1 MKRVSNYFIQAE
13 LYSWDITINKN
24 KASLLSFLCMGNRF
38 SSLSYLHFC
47 LVWSTNHLIQIFTG
61 SILCPRHS
69 PFLLRKVL
77 GLPLQQW
84 TWIIQKRVLIW
95 LWFGKVFVVI
105 KLDHYSIYE
114 GVFFFLFLFFVSLY
128 VICWV
133 IRTLLQFFPTLQNLS
148 PSSINNGN
156 LKENLCS

>member
-114 GVFFFLFLFFVSLY
+114 GVVFFVFVFCIVVCHMLGYQNTATIFPHLAELKSILY
-128 VICWV
+128 
-133 IRTLLQFFPTLQNLS
+133 
-148 PSSINNGN
+148 
-156 LKENLCS
+156 

>member
-1 MKRVSNYFIQAE
+1 
-13 LYSWDITINKN
+13 
-24 KASLLSFLCMGNRF
+24 MGNMF
-38 SSLSYLHFC
+38 SSLSHLHFC

-61 SILCPRHS
+61 SILYPQHS

-84 TWIIQKRVLIW
+84 TWITQKRVLIW
-95 LWFGKVFVVI
+95 LWFCKVFVVI

-114 GVFFFLFLFFVSLY
+114 KVFAFLGGVVFFLVSLY

-156 LKENLCS
+156 LKEKLCS